1 MIETPHTQI
10 QTCSKY
16 FSWIVRNFG
25 FCGLGTYTGCRGANK
40 AKNGDFGDPYIVYP
54 GSLKNL
60 ESKKYSQKSKMV
72 KSEVG
77 SGLFGP

>member
-1 MIETPHTQI
+1 LLEILVFVVWVPIRAVEE
-10 QTCSKY
+10 QTRPKMA
-16 FSWIVRNFG
+16 ILV
-25 FCGLGTYTGCRGANK
+25 T
-40 AKNGDFGDPYIVYP
+40 PYIVYP